1 MNPLKN
7 LETMLANLVEGTFG
21 RVFRSEVRPME
32 LARRLTREMD
42 AHRTQSVSRVYV
54 PNEYAVW
61 LSPEDRALYEG
72 VEHELIDELCAY
84 LLEHARREN
93 LMLAAPPQIVFH
105 TDERLTLGEFG
116 IEAHTGRAQEQVLS
130 DSVPEGHGQE
140 ARRARGSA
148 QGGVEHDQDAPR
160 SVSEEWLEPAAGPAA
175 PAPAPSRAP
184 APAPSRAPAPEPAA
198 PPPSAP
204 EPAKRGETMIYSS
217 SQRIGGALLQ
227 ARARRPS
234 RAVLVIGGRRVL
246 VPPPGAV
253 LGRSRECDIVLDD
266 AGVSRRH
273 AEIRPTEEE
282 WVLADLGSTNGV
294 RINGRALRGRQPLQL
309 GDRIE
314 LGNTELVF
322 EVR

>member
-42 AHRTQSVSRVYV
+42 AHRTQSVSRVYA
-54 PNEYAVW
+54 PHEYAVW

-72 VEHELIDELCAY
+72 VEHDLIEELCAY

-93 LMLAAPPQIVFH
+93 LMLAAPPRIVFE

-116 IEAHTGRAQEQVLS
+116 IEAAPTRPEEPDSAGEELEQE
-130 DSVPEGHGQE
+130 PEQE
-140 ARRARGSA
+140 
-148 QGGVEHDQDAPR
+148 
-160 SVSEEWLEPAAGPAA
+160 EEQQ
-175 PAPAPSRAP
+175 
-184 APAPSRAPAPEPAA
+184 PE
-198 PPPSAP
+198 
-204 EPAKRGETMIYSS
+204 EQQHGETMIYSS
-217 SQRIGGALLQ
+217 SQRIGGAVQ
-227 ARARRPS
+227 EARARRS
-234 RAVLVIGGRRVL
+234 ARAVLVVAGRRVL

-253 LGRSRECDIVLDD
+253 MGRSRECDIVLDD

-273 AEIRPTEEE
+273 AEIRPTEGD

-294 RINGRALRGRQPLQL
+294 RINGRTLRGKHALQL

-322 EVR
+322 DVR

>member
-7 LETMLANLVEGTFG
+7 LETMIANLVEGMFG

-54 PNEYAVW
+54 PSEYAVW
-61 LSPEDRALYEG
+61 LSPEDRALYES
-72 VEHELIDELCAY
+72 VEPDLIEELCAY

-93 LMLAAPPQIVFH
+93 LMLAAPPNIVFH

-116 IEAHTGRAQEQVLS
+116 IEVHLARAQEREVAGA
-130 DSVPEGHGQE
+130 EHE
-140 ARRARGSA
+140 RASA
-148 QGGVEHDQDAPR
+148 QEGAEHDEDAADG
-160 SVSEEWLEPAAGPAA
+160 VSEEWLASELKPSPPPAADPV
-175 PAPAPSRAP
+175 
-184 APAPSRAPAPEPAA
+184 
-198 PPPSAP
+198 
-204 EPAKRGETMIYSS
+204 KRGETMIYSS
-217 SQRIGGALLQ
+217 SQRIGGAVQ
-227 ARARRPS
+227 EARARRGS
-234 RAVLVIGGRRVL
+234 RAVLVVEGRRVL

-273 AEIRPTEEE
+273 AEIRPSEDE
-282 WVLADLGSTNGV
+282 WVVADLGSTNGV
-294 RINGRALRGRQPLQL
+294 RVNGRALRGKQALQL
-309 GDRIE
+309 GDRID

>member
-7 LETMLANLVEGTFG
+7 LETMIANLVEGTFG

-54 PNEYAVW
+54 PSEYAVW

-72 VEHELIDELCAY
+72 VEHDLIEELCAY

-93 LMLAAPPQIVFH
+93 LMLASPPRIVFH

-116 IEAHTGRAQEQVLS
+116 IEAHQGSGREREEAGGH
-130 DSVPEGHGQE
+130 DEG
-140 ARRARGSA
+140 AA
-148 QGGVEHDQDAPR
+148 D
-160 SVSEEWLEPAAGPAA
+160 SVSEEWIEPA
-175 PAPAPSRAP
+175 PAPAPAQRP
-184 APAPSRAPAPEPAA
+184 PAA
-198 PPPSAP
+198 EPS
-204 EPAKRGETMIYSS
+204 KRGETMIYSS
-217 SQRIGGALLQ
+217 SQRVGGAVQ
-227 ARARRPS
+227 EARARRSS
-234 RAVLVIGGRRVL
+234 RAVLVVGGRRVL

-273 AEIRPTEEE
+273 AEIRPAEDE

-294 RINGRALRGRQPLQL
+294 RVNGRALRGKHALQL
-309 GDRIE
+309 GDRID

>member
-42 AHRTQSVSRVYV
+42 AHRTQSVSRVYA

-72 VEHELIDELCAY
+72 VEHDLIEELCAY

-93 LMLAAPPQIVFH
+93 LMLASPPRIAFH

-116 IEAHTGRAQEQVLS
+116 IEVGALR
-130 DSVPEGHGQE
+130 
-140 ARRARGSA
+140 
-148 QGGVEHDQDAPR
+148 
-160 SVSEEWLEPAAGPAA
+160 SEEPEAEHPREQHPREQHPREQHPREQHPRELE
-175 PAPAPSRAP
+175 
-184 APAPSRAPAPEPAA
+184 EV
-198 PPPSAP
+198 
-204 EPAKRGETMIYSS
+204 EERGETMIYSS
-217 SQRIGGALLQ
+217 SQRIGGAVMQ
-227 ARARRPS
+227 ARARRSS
-234 RAVLVIGGRRVL
+234 RAVLVVAGKRVL

-253 LGRSRECDIVLDD
+253 LGRSRECDIVLEDP
-266 AGVSRRH
+266 GVSRRH
-273 AEIRPTEEE
+273 AEIRPTEED

-294 RINGRALRGRQPLQL
+294 RVNDRPLRGKHVLQL

-314 LGNTELVF
+314 LGSTELVF